1 MAQKPSPSI
10 PPRRRPQE
18 PARPAA
24 GSGPHEDKRAKST
37 SLLIYLIIIT
47 FFGNLIPYAIT
58 SSVNCMV
65 ARSYIR
71 KEALD
76 HLVSVRDIKKRELE
90 NFFFERRGDAYQ
102 LCTNILFKWAI
113 TSYVDA
119 YRRGGVAG
127 NEKAGLKGQ
136 RYKEVDERYHRILSG
151 FADAYQYYD
160 VLIVDVDG
168 NIVASAK
175 KNPELGVNLLK
186 NEKYR
191 DTTLAKAFDRGKSG
205 LTITDIAWYE
215 GYNGPA
221 QFVAAPIIKES
232 EDAPLLGVLILFMDG
247 TQINDIMQQRPGL
260 KESGETYLVG
270 EDYLMRSDSRFTLH
284 SSEILKLKVDTK
296 PVRRGLSG
304 RTDTGITDDYRDVR
318 VLSAY
323 TDIQVAPDVRWA
335 LVAEIDKAEAL
346 GMEGAM
352 ISRVVWMT
360 FAMIPIWALIIFLFY
375 RIMKQE
381 FLTEEQ
387 TR

>member
-1 MAQKPSPSI
+1 MAQKPPSSI

-18 PARPAA
+18 PAKPAA
-24 GSGPHEDKRAKST
+24 DGGPHENKRAKST
-37 SLLIYLIIIT
+37 SLLIYLIIIC
-47 FFGNLIPYAIT
+47 FFGNLIPYIIT
-58 SSVNCMV
+58 TSVNCAV

-71 KEALD
+71 QAAID

-90 NFFFERRGDAYQ
+90 NFFFERRGNAYQ

-119 YRRGGVAG
+119 YRRGGMAG
-127 NEKAGLKGQ
+127 GETAGLKGQ

-168 NIVASAK
+168 NVVASAK
-175 KNPELGVNLLK
+175 KNPEIGANLLK
-186 NEKYR
+186 DEKYR
-191 DTTLAKAFDRGKSG
+191 DTTLAKAFDRGKMG
-205 LTITDIAWYE
+205 LTVTDMEWYD

-247 TQINDIMQQRPGL
+247 TLINDIMQQRPGL

-270 EDYLMRSDSRFTLH
+270 QDFLMRSDSRFTTNA
-284 SSEILKLKVDTK
+284 SEILKLEVDTNPSRK
-296 PVRRGLSG
+296 AINEGV
-304 RTDTGITDDYRDVR
+304 TDYGIYRDYRGVK
-318 VLSAY
+318 VISAF
-323 TDIQVAPDVRWA
+323 TPIQISPEVRWA
-335 LVAEIDKAEAL
+335 LIAEIDKAEAL
-346 GMEGAM
+346 SMEGAM

-360 FAMIPIWALIIFLFY
+360 FAMIPIWVLIIFLFY

-381 FLTEEQ
+381 FLTEE
-387 TR
+387 